1 MQSDKFVIYLQK
13 IKVMDYQI
21 KLFRNGDRDAF
32 KAIYNAWWG
41 KVYHFARL
49 WLKDDYEAEEVVQ
62 ETFIKLWEIR
72 ERVDS
77 DRNIDGLLF
86 IITRNLVFNRKRRS
100 LNEEV
105 YRDMLAAADRQTED
119 PLRQI
124 EADDI
129 ERYIDSLV
137 MLLPPH
143 QRETFILSRR
153 DGLSNKE
160 IAERMNISQRGVE
173 RNLYLAMRFIRKNLP
188 LMLIFFRVPFHLS

>member
-1 MQSDKFVIYLQK
+1 MLDDREILSLY
-13 IKVMDYQI
+13 
-21 KLFRNGDRDAF
+21 RSGDRERAF
-32 KAIYNAWWG
+32 KALVDSYKERLYWHIRRF
-41 KVYHFARL
+41 VYSHEDT
-49 WLKDDYEAEEVVQ
+49 DDLLQ

-137 MLLPPH
+137 MLLPPR
-143 QRETFILSRR
+143 QRETFILNRR
-153 DGLSNKE
+153 EGLSNKE

-188 LMLIFFRVPFHLS
+188 LMLIFFRGPFHLS